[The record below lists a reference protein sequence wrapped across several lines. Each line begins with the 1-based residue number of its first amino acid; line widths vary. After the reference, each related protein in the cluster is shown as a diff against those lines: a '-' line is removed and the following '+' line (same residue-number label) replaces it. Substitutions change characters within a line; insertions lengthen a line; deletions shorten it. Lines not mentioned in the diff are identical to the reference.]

1 MNIQIAVLYVR
12 VKNQLSQDLLFD
24 KEKINFNQVV
34 SIELKQNKSKWIY
47 LTDLLNKLNLT
58 LVTINVKEVVV
69 SKIIQL

>member
-34 SIELKQNKSKWIY
+34 SIELKQNKSK
-47 LTDLLNKLNLT
+47 
-58 LVTINVKEVVV
+58 
-69 SKIIQL
+69 